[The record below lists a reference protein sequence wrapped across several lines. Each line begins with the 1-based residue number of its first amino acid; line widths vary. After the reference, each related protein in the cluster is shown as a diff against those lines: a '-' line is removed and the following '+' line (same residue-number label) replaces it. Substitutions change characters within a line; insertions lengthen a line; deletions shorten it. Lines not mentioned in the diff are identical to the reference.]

1 VSDKKTLIEFPCRF
15 PVKAM
20 GRSNIGIEN
29 TVFGIVSKHVP
40 DLSKQAVKIKA
51 SSNGRFTSVTV
62 DIMAESKQQ
71 LDELYMELSSHPDVL
86 YAL

>member
-1 VSDKKTLIEFPCRF
+1 
-15 PVKAM
+15 M

-29 TVFGIVSKHVP
+29 TVFGIVSKHAP
-40 DLSKQAVKIKA
+40 DLSKQAVKIKT